1 MERNTRLFPS
11 GIQRAPES
19 FASCAVS
26 FRAREPSTPAI
37 QMSVRPRFA
46 STSVTRTVKAT
57 DFPSGEIRG
66 SEIRSIAS
74 MSWTEN
80 GCGDWAEPTDAE
92 PRDATNH
99 DCQRTHDILLP

>member
-1 MERNTRLFPS
+1 MLFPS

-19 FASCAVS
+19 FASCVVS
-26 FRAREPSTPAI
+26 FRACEPSTPAI

-92 PRDATNH
+92 PRDAMNTIADARMN
-99 DCQRTHDILLP
+99 ILLS